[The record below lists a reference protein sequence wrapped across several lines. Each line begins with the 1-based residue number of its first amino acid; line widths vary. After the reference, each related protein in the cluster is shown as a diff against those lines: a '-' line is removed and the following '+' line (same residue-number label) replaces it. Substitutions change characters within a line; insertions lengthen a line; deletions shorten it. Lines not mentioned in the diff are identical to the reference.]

1 MQYRPFSAFQVSI
14 ENGADPSLKADKRLS
29 LLHCAVQ
36 GGNLSII
43 NKLSSLGLDIDSRN
57 GRLHAHH

>member
-1 MQYRPFSAFQVSI
+1 MQYRPFSAFQVLI

-36 GGNLSII
+36 GPGGGVL
-43 NKLSSLGLDIDSRN
+43 
-57 GRLHAHH
+57 